1 MRIYIGTDADGLDA
15 LRSGELEAAAVLA
28 ESEDEQH
35 EYEAMLAAAEDG
47 PVVVVA
53 EIDHEDQPVTLRE
66 VVALHTDV
74 DGSGDLAWF
83 APSELE
89 AVLDQLRH

>member
-1 MRIYIGTDADGLDA
+1 MMRIYIGSDAAGLEA
-15 LRSGELEAAAVLA
+15 LRAGGLRGAAVLA
-28 ESEDEQH
+28 ESDDEEH

-53 EIDHEDQPVTLRE
+53 EIDQEDQAVTISE

-74 DGSGDLAWF
+74 DGSGELAWF
-83 APSELE
+83 APQELE
-89 AVLDQLRH
+89 TVLAHLT

>member
-1 MRIYIGTDADGLDA
+1 MRVYLGTDSGGLRALRDGSLDA
-15 LRSGELEAAAVLA
+15 PAVLA
-28 ESEDEQH
+28 ESDDEQH

-53 EIDHEDQPVTLRE
+53 EIDHDEQPVALRD
-66 VVALHTDV
+66 VVSFHTDI

-83 APSELE
+83 AAQEID
-89 AVLDQLRH
+89 AVLDHLGG

>member
-1 MRIYIGTDADGLDA
+1 MRIYIGTDAEGLEA
-15 LRSGELEAAAVLA
+15 LRTGQLDGAAVLA
-28 ESEDEQH
+28 ESEDEEH

-53 EIDHEDQPVTLRE
+53 EIDQDDQPVTLRE
-66 VVALHTDV
+66 VVALHTDI

-83 APSELE
+83 APQELD
-89 AVLDQLRH
+89 AVIGHAKH